1 MDQRKHERFV
11 VERKIE
17 CFVEDRRHE
26 VSLYDLCSGG
36 CMIQA
41 LRVPLKVET
50 IVDLKLNHFI
60 EVNGQIVWKA
70 GASAGVRF
78 GQKLHEAAVRYLGF
92 MPRHQT
98 FEALAPRDRFG
109 RLLPPLPQM
118 GSGY

>member
-60 EVNGQIVWKA
+60 EAQGRIVWLAK
-70 GASAGVRF
+70 GHAGVRF
-78 GQKLHEAAVRYLGF
+78 DWRLAEVEVRHLGF
-92 MPRHQT
+92 TPRQEP
-98 FEALAPRDRFG
+98 FETIAPCDRLG
-109 RLLPPLPQM
+109 RPLPAYQQ
-118 GSGY
+118 Y